1 MSATFIHFRNQS
13 WQDIDYNN
21 SLKTKIETKFPDWQF
36 IDFDNDSGK
45 DLLTNLKK
53 LIDESERNILF
64 LELNNKPSAT
74 ITSLLNHFSRK
85 RNPSDQMYFSGKLE
99 SLETMLSFLK
109 GEKVHDEDELLK
121 RLKSIQ
127 S

>member
-13 WQDIDYNN
+13 WQELDYNN

-45 DLLTNLKK
+45 DLLANLKK
-53 LIDESERNILF
+53 LIDESDKNILF
-64 LELNNKPSAT
+64 LELNNKPSAA

-85 RNPSDQMYFSGKLE
+85 RNPSDQTYFSGNLE
-99 SLETMLSFLK
+99 AIATILSFLK
-109 GEKVHDEDELLK
+109 AEEVHDEDELLE
-121 RLKSIQ
+121 RLISIQ

>member
-13 WQDIDYNN
+13 WQDLDYNN
-21 SLKTKIETKFPDWQF
+21 SLKIKIEAKFPNWQF

-53 LIDESERNILF
+53 LIDESDSNILF

-74 ITSLLNHFSRK
+74 ITSFLNHFSRK
-85 RNPSDQMYFSGKLE
+85 RNPSDKLYFSGRLE
-99 SLETMLSFLK
+99 VIENMLEFVK
-109 GEKVHDEDELLK
+109 GEAVKDEEELLEK
-121 RLKSIQ
+121 LMSIQ
-127 S
+127 